1 MKTIDEVNNILN
13 KYDVCVCDTTL
24 RDGEQTAGIVFSN
37 IEKYRIAQLLDD
49 AGIEQIEAGIPT
61 MGADEKR
68 AVKHIAHMKL
78 NASVLGWNRANIED
92 INTSIDCDVDSVAI
106 SMSSSD
112 IHIEHKLKK
121 SREWVLEQVAES
133 VEHAKSHGLYISCNA
148 EDASRADMDFLIQFA
163 KTAKDAGA
171 NRLRYCD
178 TIGREDPF
186 KCFDRVKRIIDEVGI
201 DIEMHTHDDFGMA
214 TANCMAGIK
223 AGARFMSTT
232 VMGIGER
239 AGNAPLEETIMACK
253 HLFNKSTG
261 IDTHKLRPLAQ
272 FVSVAAGRDIAVSK
286 PFLGANC
293 FAHEAGIHADGI
305 IKDAKNYEPYEPEEV
320 GLERRIVIGKHS
332 GRNTIVTD
340 LSHRGIDLSDQ
351 DAADLL
357 ERVRKSAV
365 KLHRS
370 ISSEELYTMYCD
382 MKSGEDPFDDECD
395 VQCERRAT

>member
-1 MKTIDEVNNILN
+1 MKTKNEVKDILD

-49 AGIEQIEAGIPT
+49 AGIQQIEAGIPT
-61 MGADEKR
+61 MGADEKK

-78 NASVLGWNRANIED
+78 NASILGWNRASIPD
-92 INTSIDCDVDSVAI
+92 IDTSIDCDVDSVAI

-121 SREWVLEQVAES
+121 SREWVLEAVGSA
-133 VEHAKSHGLYISCNA
+133 VEHAKDHGMYISCNA
-148 EDASRADMDFLIQFA
+148 EDASRADLDFLIQFA
-163 KTAKDAGA
+163 QTAKDAGA
-171 NRLRYCD
+171 DRLRYCD

-186 KCFDRVKRIIDEVGI
+186 TCYDRVKKIIDTVGI
-201 DIEMHTHDDFGMA
+201 DVEMHTHNDFGMA

-239 AGNAPLEETIMACK
+239 SGNSPLEEVVMCCK
-253 HLFNKSTG
+253 HLFGKSTG
-261 IDTHKLRPLAQ
+261 IDPLKMKPLAE
-272 FVSVAAGRDIAVSK
+272 FVSVASGRPIAVSK

-305 IKDAKNYEPYEPEEV
+305 IKDAKNYEPYDPEEV
-320 GLERRIVIGKHS
+320 GLTRQIVIGKHS
-332 GRNTIVTD
+332 GRNTLVNE
-340 LSHRGIDLSDQ
+340 LSHRGIVLEDK

-357 ERVRKSAV
+357 ERVRITSV

-370 ISSEELYTMYCD
+370 ISADELEFMYREL
-382 MKSGEDPFDDECD
+382 KAGINPLDDS
-395 VQCERRAT
+395 